1 MRCWGATGGSIG
13 SSTCSLF
20 NMMSRILH
28 IGVKVMASNR
38 WLLGSSF
45 QMAKRDVILVFFGIW
60 RTECSRFQL
69 RSIGLQFLVQKWRW
83 NGGIVVHQFRRQ
95 GYCSTRLVHL
105 AIRFELSKTFWKV
118 FFITNNF
125 FAFHRAIWLLFEF
138 AKGKKI
144 YCQSKWLLLNH

>member
-118 FFITNNF
+118 FFHNKQLFCISQICL
-125 FAFHRAIWLLFEF
+125 AIIWIC
-138 AKGKKI
+138 KGQKK
-144 YCQSKWLLLNH
+144 YCQSKWLLINQ